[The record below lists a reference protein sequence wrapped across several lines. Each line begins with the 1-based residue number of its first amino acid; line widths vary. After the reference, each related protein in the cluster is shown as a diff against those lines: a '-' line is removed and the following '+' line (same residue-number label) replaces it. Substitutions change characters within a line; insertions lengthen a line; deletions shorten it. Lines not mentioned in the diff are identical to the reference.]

1 MLDFPLHLEF
11 GLKFRNIG
19 VLRKNLTG
27 IDIVFH
33 EKQEKIQSVLLDGG
47 QQSYFISQVE

>member
-19 VLRKNLTG
+19 VLRKHFTG

-33 EKQEKIQSVLLDGG
+33 EKQEKIQSALWDEG
-47 QQSYFISQVE
+47 QRSYFISQVE

>member
-1 MLDFPLHLEF
+1 MFDLPLHLEF
-11 GLKFRNIG
+11 GLKFKNIG

-33 EKQEKIQSVLLDGG
+33 EKQEKIQSVNEA
-47 QQSYFISQVE
+47 SQVE